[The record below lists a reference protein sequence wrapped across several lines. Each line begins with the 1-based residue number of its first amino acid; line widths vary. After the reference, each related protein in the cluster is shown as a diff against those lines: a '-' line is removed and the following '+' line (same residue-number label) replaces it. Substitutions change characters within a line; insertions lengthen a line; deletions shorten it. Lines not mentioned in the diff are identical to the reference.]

1 MTTKEATST
10 ATEQVHTS
18 ASKAAVQLN
27 QPLLS
32 QNAYK
37 SIDTALR
44 TIFPGAA
51 EETKLQRARRI
62 LQEVAQDVSD
72 EQLEVF
78 VTSLQCLI
86 DSWLD
91 CYEKEV
97 FDGLTLREVLH
108 EG

>member
-1 MTTKEATST
+1 MSTKEATIK
-10 ATEQVHTS
+10 ATNRVHTS
-18 ASKAAVQLN
+18 ASKAAIQLN
-27 QPLLS
+27 QPLLNPS
-32 QNAYK
+32 AYK

-44 TIFPGAA
+44 SIFPGAA

-62 LQEVAQDVSD
+62 LQEVAQDVPD

-91 CYEKEV
+91 CYEKEA
-97 FDGLTLREVLH
+97 FNGLTLREVLH